1 MKARPLQAARFAPL
15 VSLLNALMKK
25 DFIDMAH
32 LCKKSNVN
40 TLPH

>member
-1 MKARPLQAARFAPL
+1 MNTWPLLVELFAPL
-15 VSLLNALMKK
+15 VSLLNALLKK